1 MVTKPGSLEVF
12 AQGTNNTLSM
22 IAKLKPEENPIL
34 AGDDDRAYTVS
45 SFQFNKSGAEELCP
59 RYNCEYDIENGRYRT
74 SVAAGE
80 YVFDGRLKAT
90 ITEDNTNKSEYY
102 DMYANLRKVGSEETP
117 SKLTEI
123 LEGDIGFQGRTST
136 PEIRYQIL
144 NGTLEVDEISS
155 VLTLQGAK

>member
-1 MVTKPGSLEVF
+1 MIVRIQFHLSNLTKAVQKNCVQEII
-12 AQGTNNTLSM
+12 ANM
-22 IAKLKPEENPIL
+22 ILKM
-34 AGDDDRAYTVS
+34 AGIGPLWR
-45 SFQFNKSGAEELCP
+45 
-59 RYNCEYDIENGRYRT
+59 
-74 SVAAGE
+74 AGE

-90 ITEDNTNKSEYY
+90 IAEDNTNKSEYY

-136 PEIRYQIL
+136 PEIKYQIL
-144 NGTLEVDEISS
+144 NGTLEVDEISP